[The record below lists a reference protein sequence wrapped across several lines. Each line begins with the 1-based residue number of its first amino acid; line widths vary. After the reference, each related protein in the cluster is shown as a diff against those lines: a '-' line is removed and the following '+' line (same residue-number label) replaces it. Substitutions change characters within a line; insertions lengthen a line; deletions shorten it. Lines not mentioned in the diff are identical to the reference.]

1 MNGRDI
7 LLRICVFA
15 LALFACRATL
25 AVPEPPIQL
34 VTRWAGDVPKLTLS
48 PAERAWLKEHSGVI
62 RVGVLKDEAVPLDI
76 VDAARNYQGISA
88 EYVGILAAALHVR
101 IEIEAFEDHV
111 SLMDAL
117 AAGKVDLVTAA
128 HRTGGRSDFIY
139 SRAYFGN
146 RVVVASRVEDPGFAI
161 KPSANAS
168 ALAYVH
174 GTVDESKL
182 HKAYPDVRL
191 LELPSLTA
199 ALYAVAFGEAEACVG
214 NAAALNDLIEWHQ
227 LLNVSVTDVARFAA
241 EDFRF
246 ATVSGNRPLMD
257 MVSQMLQRVREGDR
271 DVIRALWEGFG
282 THYTIG
288 SAISLSEAERQ
299 WIATHPVVRY
309 AMRQRFSPFITENE
323 DGMATGFGVDLLDMI
338 GRQTGLRFE
347 PAPVDAVTS
356 SDGEVMA
363 DIIVAASPSDPALSD
378 WAFTAPYSETP
389 EVIVA
394 RSTHSYHGVASL
406 QGKSVVIGP
415 GTSISRD
422 ALQKAGARIIVA
434 KTVWSASDLLMT
446 GIADAWITNAT
457 TANYITQFQE
467 RLAIVGETRAG
478 SASVAFAIR
487 PESAALTGIL
497 NDGLASISASRM
509 HSLRDKWQFSRQV
522 RTPWDK
528 RRPLILT
535 IGLGTLVLVVLFLVW
550 NSLLRKEIRRRKRAE
565 LDLAAA
571 IQVAEDASR
580 AKSTFLATMSHEIR
594 TPMNAVLGVLELLKQ
609 SRGTI
614 DSQFASIDAAYESA
628 RALLSLI
635 EDILDL
641 SKIES
646 GKLELAVEPTDC
658 DALVRSVANVFGGLA
673 RQRHIRFS
681 LEIDNPHQLG
691 ATIDPIRLRQILS
704 NLLSNAVKF
713 TPSGEVALKSLVRA
727 DEGGNVRIVLSVI
740 DTGIGMSSEEQ
751 AKLFQ
756 PFVQADRT
764 IGARFGGSGLGLA
777 ICRRLVELMGGAL
790 ELTSAPG
797 AGTSVEVT
805 VLAPQAAIVDAGDM
819 SSEPIDVWCGR
830 FRSYSAL
837 IVDDHPANRL
847 VLSRQLE
854 YLGFEVVCAQDGA
867 EALECMSSTQF
878 DIVVTDLFMAGMT
891 GYELAQEIRN
901 REAVSGRSVLLIG
914 CTANAQLETL
924 RRGLAAGMDICVT
937 KPLGLAA
944 LAKRLTEWLAERATD
959 AEAQLSP
966 APQLTGASD
975 EAWIDS
981 AAVERIVSGDR
992 ALELKL
998 LDTIVTANRETLD
1011 ELRRAAADN
1020 DRDGFCAA
1028 SHRVRGGIRL
1038 LGAALVVQ
1046 VCEDTEA
1053 KAMDAAVPLAGLL
1066 PAIESHVERLN
1077 AMLDARMAGLRGMV
1091 LVNPPAADAPSIA
1104 AASSQ

>member
-7 LLRICVFA
+7 FLRICVFT
-15 LALFACRATL
+15 LALFACRVAL
-25 AVPEPPIQL
+25 ALPEASIQL

-48 PAERAWLKEHSGVI
+48 PAERAWLTEHGGVI

-76 VDAARNYQGISA
+76 VDAARNYQGIAA

-101 IEIEAFEDHV
+101 IEIKAFEDHI

-117 AAGKVDLVTAA
+117 AAGEVDLVTAA
-128 HRTGGRSDFIY
+128 HRNSGRSDFIY

-161 KPSANAS
+161 KPSNTP

-182 HKAYPDVRL
+182 RKAYPDARL

-246 ATVSGNRPLMD
+246 AAVSANRPLMD
-257 MVSQMLQRVREGDR
+257 IVSQLMQRIREGDR

-288 SAISLSEAERQ
+288 SAISLSETERE
-299 WIATHPVVRY
+299 WIAKHPVVRY

-347 PAPVDAVTS
+347 PAPVDAVAP
-356 SDGEVMA
+356 SDGEVRA
-363 DIIVAASPSDPALSD
+363 DIIVAASPSDPTLSH

-406 QGKSVVIGP
+406 RGKNVVIGP

-422 ALQKAGARIIVA
+422 ALQKLGARILIA

-467 RLAIVGETRAG
+467 RLAIVGETGAG

-487 PESAALTGIL
+487 PESAVLTGIL

-528 RRPLILT
+528 RRPQILT
-535 IGLGTLVLVVLFLVW
+535 IGLGTLLLVVLFLVW

-614 DSQFASIDAAYESA
+614 DSQFASIDAAHESA

-713 TPSGEVALKSLVRA
+713 TPSGEVALKSVVRA
-727 DEGGNVRIVLSVI
+727 DEGGRVRIVLSVV
-740 DTGIGMSSEEQ
+740 DTGIGMSTEEQ

-764 IGARFGGSGLGLA
+764 IGPRFGGSGLGLA
-777 ICRRLVELMGGAL
+777 ICRRLVELMGGTL

-797 AGTSVEVT
+797 AGTTVEVT

-854 YLGFEVVCAQDGA
+854 YLGFEVVCAQDGT
-867 EALECMSSTQF
+867 EALERMSSTQF

-901 REAVSGRSVLLIG
+901 REAASSGRSVLLIG
-914 CTANAQLETL
+914 CTANAQIETL

-959 AEAQLSP
+959 AEALPSP

-998 LDTIVTANRETLD
+998 LDTIVTTNRETLD
-1011 ELRRAAADN
+1011 ELRRTAADN

-1046 VCEDTEA
+1046 LCEDAEA
-1053 KAMDAAVPLAGLL
+1053 KAMDEAVPLAELL

-1077 AMLDARMAGLRGMV
+1077 AMLDARMAELRGMV
-1091 LVNPPAADAPSIA
+1091 LAGKPPADVPGVA
-1104 AASSQ
+1104 AAFGQ